1 MSKKH
6 KKKSRIK
13 FALQIVIATGAVIQ
27 AIADLIRALR

>member
-13 FALQIVIATGAVIQ
+13 FALQIVIATSAVLQ
-27 AIADLIRALR
+27 AIADLIQALR

>member
-13 FALQIVIATGAVIQ
+13 FALQIVIAFGAVIQ
-27 AIADLIRALR
+27 AIADLIQALR

>member
-13 FALQIVIATGAVIQ
+13 FALQIMIAISAVLQ
-27 AIADLIRALR
+27 AIADLIQALR